1 MPKKIAV
8 LIAPDFEDSEF
19 RKPVERLR
27 AAGHEVT
34 VLGEKAGVVCEGKQ
48 HEEKVKV
55 EGSIADA
62 NLHDYDALLI
72 PGGYA
77 PDQLRTQEAAVDFV
91 KRACA
96 SGMPVAAVCHGPQ
109 LLIEADV
116 VRDHRVTSWPS
127 VRTDLLNAG
136 AHWVDE
142 EVVHDGPLITSR
154 KPEDL
159 DAFSSALIGALG

>member
-19 RKPVERLR
+19 RKPVDRLR
-27 AAGHEVT
+27 EAGHEVT
-34 VLGEKAGVVCEGKQ
+34 VLGAKAGMVCEGKQ

-55 EGSIADA
+55 DASIEGADPHA
-62 NLHDYDALLI
+62 FDAVMI

-77 PDQLRTQEAAVDFV
+77 PDKLRTQDAAVDFV
-91 KRACA
+91 KRAFA

-109 LLIEADV
+109 ILIEADV

-142 EVVHDGPLITSR
+142 DVVHDGPLITSR

-159 DAFSSALIGALG
+159 DAFSTALLGALR

>member
-1 MPKKIAV
+1 MAKKIAV
-8 LIAPDFEDSEF
+8 LLAPDFEDSEY
-19 RKPVERLR
+19 REPVEQLR
-27 AAGHEVT
+27 RAGHQVT
-34 VLGEKAGVVCEGKQ
+34 VLGSEKGVCEGKQ

-55 EGSIADA
+55 EATIADSDP
-62 NLHDYDALLI
+62 HDYDAVLI

-77 PDQLRTQEAAVDFV
+77 PDKLRTDEAAVDFV
-91 KRACA
+91 KRAFA
-96 SGMPVAAVCHGPQ
+96 HGMPGAAVCHGPQ

-159 DAFSSALIGALG
+159 DAFSKTLLSALG